1 MFVRLFLSFVFF
13 CILASFLIYSENGR
27 DLKGKL
33 FRWAEYGNENLE
45 KCLNKGDENL
55 TKDEVFELYKSG
67 AYKTERSEDN
77 AYDYENALSYIR
89 YKNKQPCRQ

>member
-1 MFVRLFLSFVFF
+1 MFVRLFLSFAFI
-13 CILASFLIYSENGR
+13 CILASFFIYSENGR

-33 FRWAEYGNENLE
+33 FRWAEYGN
-45 KCLNKGDENL
+45 ENL